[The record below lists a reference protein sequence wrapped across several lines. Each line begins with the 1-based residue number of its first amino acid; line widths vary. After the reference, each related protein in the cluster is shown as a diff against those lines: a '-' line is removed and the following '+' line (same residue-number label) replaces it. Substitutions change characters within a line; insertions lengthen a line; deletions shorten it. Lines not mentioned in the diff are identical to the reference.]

1 MLRILVLAPGTLH
14 AGSLPAR
21 RSRDRSDRW
30 RELRLAVPEP
40 SRAYGAGPEHK
51 VDPVGT
57 VCSLSG
63 IGGSGPAYSW
73 HFKQIAKAVVLHRP

>member
-1 MLRILVLAPGTLH
+1 MPGPPNEL
-14 AGSLPAR
+14 GR
-21 RSRDRSDRW
+21 ERSDRW
-30 RELRLAVPEP
+30 RELRLAAPKA

-63 IGGSGPAYSW
+63 IGGSGPAYSRY
-73 HFKQIAKAVVLHRP
+73 FKQIAKAVELHRP